1 MCDKAFFF
9 QIGLAYTNLKD
20 INKKAVLKWDSF
32 FYCFNR
38 YTILFDSFVST
49 NSFVEAVVYTF

>member
-20 INKKAVLKWDSF
+20 INKKLSHLRTAFFIVLI
-32 FYCFNR
+32 N
-38 YTILFDSFVST
+38 ILYYLIAS
-49 NSFVEAVVYTF
+49 

>member
-20 INKKAVLKWDSF
+20 INKKLSHLRTA
-32 FYCFNR
+32 FYCFNK

>member
-20 INKKAVLKWDSF
+20 INKKAVPFQDSF
-32 FYCFNR
+32 FIVLID
-38 YTILFDSFVST
+38 TILFDSFVST

>member
-20 INKKAVLKWDSF
+20 INKKAVLRWDSF
-32 FYCFNR
+32 L
-38 YTILFDSFVST
+38 LF
-49 NSFVEAVVYTF
+49 

>member
-32 FYCFNR
+32 FIVLID
-38 YTILFDSFVST
+38 ILYYFI
-49 NSFVEAVVYTF
+49 